1 MNIIY
6 RINQANTVDWVYTN
20 VKDDNKLNVLGY
32 IPTPHVKA
40 SFSLDA
46 KNETW
51 MWSVGRRISDNVLIA
66 STTTDLFQNPEYEC
80 LWLR

>member
-1 MNIIY
+1 MNNKAMERKIQNGECIDLSVYPNDGKHYIIT
-6 RINQANTVDWVYTN
+6 RFIEDVDYC
-20 VKDDNKLNVLGY
+20 
-32 IPTPHVKA
+32 
-40 SFSLDA
+40 DA

-66 STTTDLFQNPEYEC
+66 STTTDLYQNPEYEC